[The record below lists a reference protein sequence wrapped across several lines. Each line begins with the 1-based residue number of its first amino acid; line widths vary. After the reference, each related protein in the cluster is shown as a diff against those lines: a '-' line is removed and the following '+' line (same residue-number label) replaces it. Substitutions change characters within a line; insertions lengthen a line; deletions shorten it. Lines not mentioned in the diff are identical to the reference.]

1 MGDLNSRKGRG
12 NMYHKNNKYIAE
24 IAPQNNT
31 KTLLKGHRR
40 SCDDKTNTSGR
51 KLLNICHNH
60 NLNIANGQ
68 IPGDRLGNFTCFS
81 NLGASV
87 VDYFLANSNIWEKF

>member
-1 MGDLNSRKGRG
+1 MGDLNSRTGRG
-12 NMYHKNNKYIAE
+12 NMYHENNKYIAE
-24 IAPQNNT
+24 IALENNK
-31 KTLLKGHRR
+31 KTSLKGDR
-40 SCDDKTNTSGR
+40 SWCDDKTNTSGR